1 MRIKS
6 LIIVLVLAA
15 SFVHTC
21 FGQQHTF
28 INYSSE
34 EGLPQSQV
42 NAIVQD
48 SSGFIWVA
56 TIGGIS
62 RFDGKIF
69 KNYSTLNGLL
79 QNEITE
85 LAVDR
90 NNNLWILGSRGLTKY
105 NSNRFTSYPFKT
117 GYRNLS
123 NLYVDVDTLWFTY
136 ENKLVKFYNDSL
148 VTIQLSIGKENR
160 VRSIQK
166 DNENHMWLAT
176 NTGVYKL
183 SSKFEITDSLDI
195 AFSNKFVKNNSAI
208 YVSSFY
214 NGIYKNFSADPII
227 DKNVNGDD
235 IYIKDFVIEND
246 NKTFWIASDDKLIK
260 WKEGEFKELNERN
273 GLEYT
278 DINTLFIDSEDVL
291 WIGTNG
297 NGLYKYL
304 GDLITTYTTKDGMN
318 SDIIMGITK
327 KDSVMYALNYLEGIN
342 TIYSDTVLN
351 FDVFEGEY
359 LQSGW
364 SLISDNK
371 NIYAAYRN
379 ALGVISDSESE
390 LFLTN
395 DFFDNESINSLNI
408 DSKDGSIILGL
419 NDGFA
424 KMKGKTFSQYN
435 KQNGFPFAGVKMVKR
450 HSNGSLWICG
460 SNGLFN
466 KSDENIKSYT
476 QSNGL
481 KSNSTYNIA
490 FYNDKVW
497 VGTSNGLY
505 FIEGDQCIQHHF
517 SNSPLDL
524 SINCLFNDGLGR
536 LWIGT
541 NNGITTLLENAGGEN
556 EIAHYGL
563 QNGLLG
569 LAINMN
575 AYFVDEEGNVFIG
588 SEKGMIRFDRENL
601 EVLIKKDYPKVTLTD
616 LQLYLKDINWAARG
630 DSLIS
635 GQSLPI
641 ELYLEPKENYL
652 TFYFSGI
659 NTKSPNDVKY
669 RFMLMGAEGEL
680 SENWSNPNANNF
692 ATFSNLPSGEYTFKV
707 QASTN
712 NESWGNTFTSYSF
725 TIKTPYYA
733 TWWFRSLIVVIL
745 ISMLYLIYRAR
756 INRLRQEQDNLF
768 LRTQSKMLALEQQT
782 LNANMNRHFVFNA
795 LNSIQYYLNK
805 EDKISAN
812 RYLSRFAKLIRKNLD
827 SSQSKQTTLSEEIE
841 RMILYMELEQMRFSH
856 KFEFTFDIDPEIKTK
871 QIKIPSMLFQPYL
884 ENSIWHGILPMDKK
898 GQLDVKITKEEGNSI
913 KISIFDNGIGIE
925 TSMSMKDNTPR
936 DHISVGMEIT
946 KNRLALYQQ
955 SSNSPASVVG
965 PFEIKKDGHT
975 IGTQVEL
982 FLPML
987 DTE

>member
-1 MRIKS
+1 LSYDFKIIDS
-6 LIIVLVLAA
+6 LDIP
-15 SFVHTC
+15 
-21 FGQQHTF
+21 
-28 INYSSE
+28 YS
-34 EGLPQSQV
+34 
-42 NAIVQD
+42 
-48 SSGFIWVA
+48 
-56 TIGGIS
+56 
-62 RFDGKIF
+62 
-69 KNYSTLNGLL
+69 
-79 QNEITE
+79 
-85 LAVDR
+85 
-90 NNNLWILGSRGLTKY
+90 
-105 NSNRFTSYPFKT
+105 
-117 GYRNLS
+117 
-123 NLYVDVDTLWFTY
+123 
-136 ENKLVKFYNDSL
+136 NKLVK
-148 VTIQLSIGKENR
+148 
-160 VRSIQK
+160 
-166 DNENHMWLAT
+166 
-176 NTGVYKL
+176 
-183 SSKFEITDSLDI
+183 
-195 AFSNKFVKNNSAI
+195 NKSAI
-208 YVSSFY
+208 YISSFY
-214 NGIYKNFSADPII
+214 NGIYKNFSPDPII
-227 DKNVNGDD
+227 DQGANGDE
-235 IYIKDFVIEND
+235 IYIKDFAVEND
-246 NKTFWIASDDKLIK
+246 NKTFWIASDGKLIR
-260 WKEGEFKELNERN
+260 WKEGKFKELNERN

-278 DINTLFIDSEDVL
+278 DINTLFVDSEDVL

-327 KDSVMYALNYLEGIN
+327 KDSVMFALNYLEGIN

-351 FDVFEGEY
+351 YDVFEGEY

-379 ALGVISDSESE
+379 ALGVISDRQSE
-390 LFLTN
+390 LYLTR
-395 DFFDNESINSLNI
+395 DFFNNESINSLNR
-408 DSKDGSIILGL
+408 DPKDGSIILGL

-424 KMKGKTFSQYN
+424 KMKGKTFTPYN
-435 KQNGFPFAGVKMVKR
+435 KQNGFPFEGVRMVKR
-450 HSNGSLWICG
+450 DSDGSSWICG
-460 SNGLFN
+460 LNGLFN
-466 KSDENIKSYT
+466 KRDTIIKSYT

-490 FYNDKVW
+490 FYNDKAW

-505 FIEGDQCIQHHF
+505 FIEGDQCVQYHF

-541 NNGITTLLENAGGEN
+541 NNGITTLLENPSGEN

-588 SEKGMIRFDRENL
+588 SEKGLIRFDRENL
-601 EVLIKKDYPKVTLTD
+601 EVLIKKDYPTVTLTD
-616 LQLYLKDINWAARG
+616 LQLYLKDINWGARG

-659 NTKSPNDVKY
+659 NTQSPNDVKY
-669 RFMLMGAEGEL
+669 RFMLIGAEGEL
-680 SENWSNPNANNF
+680 SENWSNPSTNNF

-712 NESWGNTFTSYSF
+712 NQNWGNTFTSYSF

-733 TWWFRSLIVVIL
+733 TWWFRSLIAAML

-987 DTE
+987 DSE